1 MFKATFYIKLQLHVW
16 IMSIERVVKHRQG
29 LTKEEEVKRP
39 LVLF

>member
-1 MFKATFYIKLQLHVW
+1 MSL

-39 LVLF
+39 LVLFWRGFYDFE

>member
-1 MFKATFYIKLQLHVW
+1 MSL